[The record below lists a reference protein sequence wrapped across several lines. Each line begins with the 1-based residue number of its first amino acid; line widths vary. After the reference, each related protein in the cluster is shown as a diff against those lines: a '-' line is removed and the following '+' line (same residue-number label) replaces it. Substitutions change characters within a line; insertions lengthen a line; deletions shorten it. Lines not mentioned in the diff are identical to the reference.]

1 MLDDAV
7 HQDAERS
14 DEPTLGVRELS
25 DEREGASVI
34 SEPAEPAEPPADDP
48 IDLTPHPLPHAIR
61 PLEPFFKLPF
71 VDAIDAVRLSC
82 EVPADASGIERFVY
96 RVLSELDTVG
106 LRALAASRRL
116 SLAFIERMDAF
127 YLNFDQNGV
136 TSVERAAIYAAE
148 TAINRIYRVL
158 HLLGFGLVE
167 VDASPSEEACS
178 AYDQASYAGATV
190 IMGEL
195 MEQASADNPWAAL
208 GDIACAP
215 GGIWDVLTRFA
226 TLGEQVGLL
235 ARLDYRVRI
244 ATDCSELRIEFVAPG
259 AASMPR
265 SVYDLSADAWR
276 ACSEAERAAWAREYT
291 ARMALVLA
299 TTGFAAGFAVERC
312 TVTANDG
319 ALGQPYAV
327 ALDRGWFMA
336 RLSAMRRDLDGCPLS
351 DPLAL
356 DALAACEVEPEG
368 PEPGA
373 DAPGRPELHSTAPEA
388 ASAEKAPDTPPAEA
402 VSVEFRAPA
411 HDARPLPPEL
421 RELLLADTASE
432 LEVMEDDADP
442 YMARLRGLREHE
454 EADPGFA
461 ERGYLEVV
469 DELEAQCATRELLAD
484 APVITRFCESYV
496 GRIELPVFEE
506 DASVRILRAPD
517 ALFFA
522 RLALCRMYLAADAY
536 DRALAE
542 ARGLLDLAPTS
553 MQAHVMLVN
562 ALARLDR
569 YAEVVEAV
577 RQGLRVAFERDAI
590 SYLLYRVAFAFWRLG
605 DRETAAACY
614 RLVRGGGRGDA
625 LAEEELGE
633 LLREMGRED
642 APGIDESIARVR
654 AQGLVCAP
662 WSDGF
667 KLVVDAAVLLADHGF
682 FFLAGRCAHAMWHVL
697 GRDELGVVSRALLG

>member
-1 MLDDAV
+1 MLDDVA
-7 HQDAERS
+7 HTDTERAE
-14 DEPTLGVRELS
+14 EPAPRAQETR
-25 DEREGASVI
+25 DERDGASAMP
-34 SEPAEPAEPPADDP
+34 EPSEPPADDEP
-48 IDLTPHPLPHAIR
+48 LDLTPLPLPHAIR
-61 PLEPFFKLPF
+61 PLEPFFELPF

-82 EVPADASGIERFVY
+82 EARPDASGIERFIH
-96 RVLSELDTVG
+96 RVLSELDTVE

-127 YLNFDQNGV
+127 YLNFDQNGA
-136 TSVERAAIYAAE
+136 TSAERAAIYAAE

-158 HLLGFGLVE
+158 HLLGFGLAE

-195 MEQASADNPWAAL
+195 MEQVSADNPWAAL
-208 GDIACAP
+208 GNVACAP

-235 ARLDYRVRI
+235 ARLDYRAHI
-244 ATDCSELRIEFVAPG
+244 AIDCGELRIEFVAPG

-276 ACSEAERAAWAREYT
+276 ACPEAERAAWAREYT

-299 TTGFAAGFAVERC
+299 TAGFAAGFAVERC

-336 RLSAMRRDLDGCPLS
+336 RLSAMQCDLDGCPLA
-351 DPLAL
+351 DALAL
-356 DALAACEVEPEG
+356 DTLAVCEVEPEG
-368 PEPGA
+368 RGA
-373 DAPGRPELHSTAPEA
+373 DADTSEQPEPRSAEPEA
-388 ASAEKAPDTPPAEA
+388 AEKTPGAPPAEA
-402 VSVEFRAPA
+402 DSIEFRAPA

-421 RELLLADTASE
+421 RELLLADTAAE

-442 YMARLRGLREHE
+442 YMARLRELREHE
-454 EADPGFA
+454 ETDPGFA

-484 APVITRFCESYV
+484 VPVITRFCESYV

-522 RLALCRMYLAADAY
+522 RLALCRMYLAAEAY

-542 ARGLLDLAPTS
+542 ARCLLDLAPTS

-562 ALARLDR
+562 ALARLNR

-577 RQGLRVAFERDAI
+577 RQGLRVAFEREAI

-697 GRDELGVVSRALLG
+697 GRDEFGVVSRALLG

>member
-1 MLDDAV
+1 MLDDVA
-7 HQDAERS
+7 HTDTERAE
-14 DEPTLGVRELS
+14 EPALRAQETR
-25 DEREGASVI
+25 DERDGASAM
-34 SEPAEPAEPPADDP
+34 PEPPADDDP
-48 IDLTPHPLPHAIR
+48 IDLTPLPLPHAIR
-61 PLEPFFKLPF
+61 PLEPFFELPF

-82 EVPADASGIERFVY
+82 EACPDASGIERFIH
-96 RVLSELDTVG
+96 RVLSELDTVQ

-127 YLNFDQNGV
+127 YLNFDQNGA
-136 TSVERAAIYAAE
+136 TSAERAAIYAAE

-158 HLLGFGLVE
+158 HLLGFGLAE

-195 MEQASADNPWAAL
+195 MEQVSADNPWAAL
-208 GDIACAP
+208 GTVACAP
-215 GGIWDVLTRFA
+215 GGIWDVFTRFA

-235 ARLDYRVRI
+235 ARLDYRVHI

-276 ACSEAERAAWAREYT
+276 ACPEAERAAWAREYA

-299 TTGFAAGFAVERC
+299 AAGFAAGFAVERS

-319 ALGQPYAV
+319 AGGQPYAV
-327 ALDRGWFMA
+327 VLDRGWFMA
-336 RLSAMRRDLDGCPLS
+336 HLSAMRCDLDGCPLS
-351 DPLAL
+351 DALAL
-356 DALAACEVEPEG
+356 DMLAVCEVEPEAR
-368 PEPGA
+368 GA
-373 DAPGRPELHSTAPEA
+373 DADASEQHDPHPSEPEA
-388 ASAEKAPDTPPAEA
+388 AEKTPGAPPAEA
-402 VSVEFRAPA
+402 DSIEFRAPA

-421 RELLLADTASE
+421 RELLLADTAAE

-442 YMARLRGLREHE
+442 YMARLRELREHE
-454 EADPGFA
+454 ETDPGFA

-484 APVITRFCESYV
+484 VPVITRFCESYV

>member
-1 MLDDAV
+1 MRGDAE
-7 HQDAERS
+7 HQDTERADAPAS
-14 DEPTLGVRELS
+14 GAQAPREVI
-25 DEREGASVI
+25 DGAPAA
-34 SEPAEPAEPPADDP
+34 SELPESPADGDP
-48 IDLTPHPLPHAIR
+48 LDLTPRPLPHAIR
-61 PLEPFFKLPF
+61 PLEPFSELPF
-71 VDAIDAVRLSC
+71 VDAIDAVLLSC
-82 EVPADASGIERFVY
+82 EARADASGIERFMH
-96 RVLSELDTVG
+96 RVLSELDTAR

-116 SLAFIERMDAF
+116 SLAFIDRMDAF
-127 YLNFDQNGV
+127 YLNFDQSDV
-136 TSVERAAIYAAE
+136 TSAERALIYAAE
-148 TAINRIYRVL
+148 TALNRIYRVL
-158 HLLGFGLVE
+158 RLPGFGFAE

-178 AYDQASYAGATV
+178 AYDQAMYAGATAV
-190 IMGEL
+190 MGEL
-195 MEQASADNPWAAL
+195 MEQVSADNPWAAL
-208 GDIACAP
+208 GTVACAP
-215 GGIWDVLTRFA
+215 GGVWDVVTRFA
-226 TLGEQVGLL
+226 TLGEQIGML

-244 ATDCSELRIEFVAPG
+244 AADCSELRIEFVAPG

-265 SVYDLSADAWR
+265 SVYDLSAGAWR
-276 ACSEAERAAWAREYT
+276 ACLEAERAAWAREYT

-299 TTGFAAGFAVERC
+299 TAGFAAGFAVERC
-312 TVTANDG
+312 SVTANDG
-319 ALGQPYAV
+319 AGGQPYAV

-336 RLSAMRRDLDGCPLS
+336 RLSAMRRDIDGCPLA
-351 DPLAL
+351 DALAL
-356 DALAACEVEPEG
+356 DTLAACEVEPEEQG
-368 PEPGA
+368 AEADMAERSEPHPA
-373 DAPGRPELHSTAPEA
+373 EPEA
-388 ASAEKAPDTPPAEA
+388 AEKAPDAPTADA
-402 VSVEFRAPA
+402 ASVEFRAPA

-421 RELLLADTASE
+421 RELLLADTAAE

-442 YMARLRGLREHE
+442 YMARLRGLRERE

-522 RLALCRMYLAADAY
+522 RLALCRMYLAAEAY
-536 DRALAE
+536 ERALAE
-542 ARGLLDLAPTS
+542 ARSLLDLAPTS

-569 YAEVVEAV
+569 YAEVVEAA
-577 RQGLRVAFERDAI
+577 RHGLRVAFERDAI

-642 APGIDESIARVR
+642 APGVDESIARVR